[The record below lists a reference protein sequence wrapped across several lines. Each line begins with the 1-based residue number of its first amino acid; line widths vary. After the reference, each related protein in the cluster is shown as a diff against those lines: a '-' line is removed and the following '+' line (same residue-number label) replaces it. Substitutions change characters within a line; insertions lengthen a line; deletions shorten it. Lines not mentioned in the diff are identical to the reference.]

1 MKKQRKDL
9 LAVIDKI
16 GPQFAQK
23 AAEHDE
29 NDTFV
34 ADNYSVL
41 KEHNLLSACVPE
53 EMGGG
58 GVTHGEICRAL
69 RELAHYCDSTALALS
84 MHTHVVL
91 AQLWNHLHG
100 KPGRAVLEKVAASE
114 LVLVS
119 TGGRDWLDS
128 NGDMEA
134 VDGGYR
140 VTARKFFASGC
151 PAGNVVVTSA
161 RFENPKEGKQVL
173 HFPVPMSAEG
183 VSIVQDWKAMGMRA
197 TGSNSVVFDKVFVPE
212 EAVVARRAQGD
223 FNPMWSM
230 IATVALPVFMSPY
243 VGLAEAA
250 AAIAIKEAARRKDDP
265 AVPYL
270 LGEMENSLTVAQMA
284 LEGMIANAN
293 DCDFEV
299 SIEKAN
305 AALVRKTIAAKA
317 VRETVD
323 KALEA
328 AGGSAFFRKVG
339 LERLVRDSYAAQFHP
354 LPEKKQQLFTG
365 RLALGLDPIAGELPE
380 NRENV
385 A

>member
-9 LAVIDKI
+9 LAVIEKI
-16 GPQFAQK
+16 GPQFAQT

-34 ADNYSVL
+34 AENYDVL
-41 KEHNLLSACVPE
+41 KEHNLFSACVPE

-58 GVTHGEICRAL
+58 GVTHGEICHAL
-69 RELAHYCDSTALALS
+69 RELAHYCDSTALSLS

-100 KPGRAVLEKVAASE
+100 KPGRAVLEKVAANE

-161 RFENPKEGKQVL
+161 RFEDPKEGKLVL
-173 HFPVPMSAEG
+173 HFPVPTTAEG
-183 VSIVQDWKAMGMRA
+183 VRIEQDWKVMGMRA

-212 EAVVARRAQGD
+212 EAIVARRSQGD

-230 IATVALPVFMSPY
+230 IATVALPVFMAPY

-250 AAIAIKEAARRKDDP
+250 AAIAKKEAARRKDDP
-265 AVPYL
+265 AVHYL

-299 SIEKAN
+299 SMERAN

-317 VRETVD
+317 VRATAD

-328 AGGSAFFRKVG
+328 AGGSAYFRKVG
-339 LERLVRDSYAAQFHP
+339 LERLVRDSFAAQFHP

-380 NRENV
+380 NKEH
-385 A
+385 AA